1 MVSLTVNIDY
11 PDEDIEEMTYEKL
24 LCGLKDIKADI
35 EGILSTSDTGRII
48 NEGLK
53 ISIVGKPNVGKSSL
67 MNALIGENRAIV
79 TDIPGTTRDTIEE
92 AVSIKNIPV
101 ILTDTAGIHE
111 TEDVIE
117 KIGINKSKESFNKSD
132 LIILVLDG
140 STELEKEDLEII
152 DHIGDR
158 KVIVLLNKRDKGQ
171 KISSEEIKTK
181 IKEAVIIQTSVS
193 QGTGIGELTEEIE
206 KLVYGGKVSQNDSL
220 MVTNVRHKR
229 LLEESS
235 LALKDAIDMTSMRQ
249 PLEFIEIDVNNCY
262 ELLGE
267 IIGET
272 ASDDIIEKV
281 FERFCL
287 GK

>member
-1 MVSLTVNIDY
+1 M
-11 PDEDIEEMTYEKL
+11 
-24 LCGLKDIKADI
+24 
-35 EGILSTSDTGRII
+35 
-48 NEGLK
+48 
-53 ISIVGKPNVGKSSL
+53 
-67 MNALIGENRAIV
+67 
-79 TDIPGTTRDTIEE
+79 
-92 AVSIKNIPV
+92 
-101 ILTDTAGIHE
+101 
-111 TEDVIE
+111 
-117 KIGINKSKESFNKSD
+117 
-132 LIILVLDG
+132 VLDG

>member
-1 MVSLTVNIDY
+1 
-11 PDEDIEEMTYEKL
+11 
-24 LCGLKDIKADI
+24 
-35 EGILSTSDTGRII
+35 
-48 NEGLK
+48 
-53 ISIVGKPNVGKSSL
+53 

-235 LALKDAIDMTSMRQ
+235 LALKDAIDITSMRQ

>member
-1 MVSLTVNIDY
+1 MRVL
-11 PDEDIEEMTYEKL
+11 KFL
-24 LCGLKDIKADI
+24 LW
-35 EGILSTSDTGRII
+35 
-48 NEGLK
+48 
-53 ISIVGKPNVGKSSL
+53 
-67 MNALIGENRAIV
+67 AIV

-181 IKEAVIIQTSVS
+181 IK
-193 QGTGIGELTEEIE
+193 
-206 KLVYGGKVSQNDSL
+206 K
-220 MVTNVRHKR
+220 
-229 LLEESS
+229 
-235 LALKDAIDMTSMRQ
+235 
-249 PLEFIEIDVNNCY
+249 P
-262 ELLGE
+262 
-267 IIGET
+267 
-272 ASDDIIEKV
+272 
-281 FERFCL
+281 
-287 GK
+287 